1 MKIVIF
7 LLLLVV
13 SPAIAQQQ
21 EPYEPFSVTEQEY
34 KGLTEY
40 LGNQPLRM
48 AEPIA
53 QWLRQREAQAQQEK
67 RAKAEAKDK
76 EKK

>member
-1 MKIVIF
+1 MKIVLF
-7 LLLLVV
+7 LLLFIV

-21 EPYEPFSVTEQEY
+21 EPYEPFSVTEQEF
-34 KGLTEY
+34 KGLIEY
-40 LGNQPLRM
+40 LGNQPLKV

-67 RAKAEAKDK
+67 RTRSEAKDK